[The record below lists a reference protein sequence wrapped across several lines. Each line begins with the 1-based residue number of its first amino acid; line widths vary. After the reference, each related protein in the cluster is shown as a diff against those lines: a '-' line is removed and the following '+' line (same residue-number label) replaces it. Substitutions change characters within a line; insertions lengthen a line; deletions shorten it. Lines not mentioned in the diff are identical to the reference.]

1 MQPERRGDAPPA
13 EGLMRVFD
21 LHRVE
26 LLRFLAARC
35 GEIGEAED
43 CLHDVWL
50 RIAAMRGG
58 VIAQPRAYLFRM
70 ANNIVLD
77 RRRGQT
83 RAMARDRGWIEAD
96 GSLLADAAPDPAPRA
111 DEALIETQETA
122 RLLGAMAQLPAGA
135 RRALHLHRI
144 EEHPQ
149 ADVARIMGISRS
161 GVEKHI
167 ATALRHLRRIL
178 IEAPAENCGS
188 APVAASLPQNG
199 PERTLAGNDQP

>member
-1 MQPERRGDAPPA
+1 MSDPGMAD
-13 EGLMRVFD
+13 GLMRVFD
-21 LHRVE
+21 QNRME

-35 GEIGEAED
+35 GEISEAED
-43 CLHDVWL
+43 CLHDLWL
-50 RIAAMRGG
+50 RIAGMRSG

-83 RAMARDRGWIEAD
+83 RAMARDRGWIDAD
-96 GSLLADAAPDPAPRA
+96 GTTLAEATPDPAPRA
-111 DEALIETQETA
+111 DEALIDAEETA
-122 RLLGAMAQLPAGA
+122 QLQAAIAQLPTGA

-144 EEHPQ
+144 EGHPQ

-178 IEAPAENCGS
+178 QTEAGSDCGGEPLVAS
-188 APVAASLPQNG
+188 PEQPDTAAPRLDNKP
-199 PERTLAGNDQP
+199 

>member
-1 MQPERRGDAPPA
+1 MQPERRADAPPA

-21 LHRVE
+21 LHRME
-26 LLRFLAARC
+26 LLRFLVARC

-43 CLHDVWL
+43 CLHDLWL
-50 RIAAMRGG
+50 RIAGMRGG
-58 VIAQPRAYLFRM
+58 VITQPRAYLFRM
-70 ANNIVLD
+70 ANNVVLD

-96 GSLLADAAPDPAPRA
+96 GTILADAAPDPAPRA
-111 DEALIETQETA
+111 DEALIDAEDTA
-122 RLLGAMAQLPAGA
+122 RLLRAMAQLPAGA
-135 RRALHLHRI
+135 GRALHLHRI

-178 IEAPAENCGS
+178 QAEGAPDCGGTS
-188 APVAASLPQNG
+188 PAASPEQ
-199 PERTLAGNDQP
+199 PERLPARLDDQP